1 MIIAVDARPLVTR
14 QIGGA
19 EQHARNIVAHWASV
33 PTPHK
38 FILLFDKSARENFD
52 SSMLNHLP
60 ANFEEILIS
69 SFVFPGHWLLGSRVL
84 SAVDRTLRKV
94 RADVFHSFT
103 PVIPHTNACPLVQTI
118 HDLSFELDPAVRR
131 APGSADL
138 RRITSSGVNW
148 ASRIIAVSSQTRND
162 IAAIYHADPEKIDVV
177 HNGINPIFM
186 PTHDIDL
193 RAQIKRDFSV
203 ETPYILTVGAD
214 IPRRN
219 YARLFEAM
227 QIIWK
232 DHPALRWIIAG
243 RGQFKSLP
251 LYELA
256 QNSGHLDRL
265 VFVTSPTDQQLAQ
278 LYRDSII
285 TVCASSFEGFGLS
298 VLESMAC
305 GTPVA
310 CSDMRSLREV
320 ADTLAVYFPHD
331 DPVLMADSILGLID
345 DADYRRQLKYKG
357 VQRAA
362 KFTWAKAAQDILKIH
377 EQTISSGSS
386 RKQEAGSK

>member
-19 EQHARNIVAHWASV
+19 EQHARNIVAQWAALPSQ
-33 PTPHK
+33 HR
-38 FILLFDKSARENFD
+38 FFLLFDKSARENFD
-52 SSMLNHLP
+52 DTMLNHLP
-60 ANFEEILIS
+60 DNFEEILIS

-84 SAVDRTLRKV
+84 SAVDRTLRRV
-94 RADVFHSFT
+94 HADVYHSFT
-103 PVIPHTNACPLVQTI
+103 PVVPDTSACPIIQTI

-138 RRITSSGVNW
+138 RRVTRAGVSI
-148 ASRIIAVSSQTRND
+148 ASRVIAVSSQTRND
-162 IAAIYHADPEKIDVV
+162 IAAIYPIESEKIDIV
-177 HNGINPIFM
+177 HNGINPVFM
-186 PTHDIDL
+186 PTHDVAL
-193 RAQIKRDFSV
+193 REQLRRDFSILS
-203 ETPYILTVGAD
+203 PYILTVGAD

-219 YARLFEAM
+219 YARLFTAM
-227 QIIWK
+227 QLVWQQ
-232 DHPALRWIIAG
+232 HPELRWVIAG
-243 RGQFKSLP
+243 RGQFKATP

-256 QNSGHLDRL
+256 QKSNQLDRL
-265 VFVTSPTDQQLAQ
+265 VFVASPTDQQLAQ
-278 LYRDSII
+278 IYRDAIL
-285 TVCASSFEGFGLS
+285 TCCASSFEGFGLS
-298 VLESMAC
+298 VLEAMAC

-331 DPVLMADSILGLID
+331 DPASMGEAILGMID

-362 KFTWAKAAQDILKIH
+362 QFTWAKAAQDILAIH
-377 EQTISSGSS
+377 EKTALALRGNA
-386 RKQEAGSK
+386 KP